1 MFLNKL
7 VERRESE
14 NEENNANLTDEE
26 KLFLKAFGVDYTS
39 YSGAALKEITYFT
52 CIKILSEAIGKT
64 PLYLERETEDGIERM
79 TDDNL
84 FELLSLRPNPY
95 MSAIDCWK
103 AVEALRQHD
112 GISGLYKMYK
122 KGMLVAL
129 YPIRITGIT
138 IDDAG
143 LIRSKQKHKVLV
155 DFTVAGTGLEH
166 SALYEELLI
175 FKGFSLDG
183 INTHSIRDL
192 ARSTIDTNLKSQ
204 NYLNSLYDAGLTN
217 KIVVQL
223 TSDLKQEKE
232 IKKVQEK
239 FSRIY
244 SKSKRIFTVPAGF
257 NVSALNLSLSDAQ
270 FEQIR
275 RMTISQIAA
284 MFGIKMHQLNDLK
297 DANNNS
303 LEQQQVSFL
312 VDTLL
317 ILYESIE
324 QEVTYGLI
332 TKEKRRQGY
341 QCKFNT
347 NVILRSSPE
356 TQMKIITG
364 YVASGVYTPNEGRRM
379 LRRNKKEGG
388 DDLIV
393 NAGVLKMKD
402 LGKNVKKEGE

>member
-1 MFLNKL
+1 MFLNKM

-14 NEENNANLTDEE
+14 ENSTSLTDEE

-39 YSGAALKEITYFT
+39 YSGSALKEITYLT
-52 CIKILSEAIGKT
+52 CIKIISEAIGKT
-64 PLYLERETEDGIERM
+64 PIYLERETEDGIERII
-79 TDDNL
+79 DDDL
-84 FELLSLRPNPY
+84 SELISLRPNPY

-103 AVEALRQHD
+103 TIEALRQHD

-122 KGMLVAL
+122 KGELVGL

-143 LIRSKQKHKVLV
+143 ILNSNLKYKVLV
-155 DFTVAGTGLEH
+155 DFTVAGT
-166 SALYEELLI
+166 SMVQTALYEELLI

-192 ARSTIDTNLKSQ
+192 AKSAIDTNIKSQ
-204 NYLNSLYDAGLTN
+204 NYLNTLFDSGLTN
-217 KIVVQL
+217 KVVVQL
-223 TSDLKQEKE
+223 TSDIKEEKG
-232 IKKVQEK
+232 IKKIQEK
-239 FSRIY
+239 FNRIY

-257 NVSALNLSLSDAQ
+257 NVSSLNLSLSDAQ

-275 RMTISQIAA
+275 RMNISQIAA
-284 MFGIKMHQLNDLK
+284 LFGIKMHQLNDLK
-297 DANNNS
+297 DTNNNS

-324 QEVTYGLI
+324 QEVTYGLL
-332 TKEKRRQGY
+332 TKEKRRKGY
-341 QCKFNT
+341 QFKFNT

-364 YVASGVYTPNEGRRM
+364 YVSNGVYSPNEGRRM
-379 LRRNKKEGG
+379 LRKNKKEGG

-402 LGKNVKKEGE
+402 LGKNVMKEGE